1 MLLAVASV
9 DVEGNS
15 TQLLSLWKKS
25 KSVSIPVR
33 GTDQFSP
40 PDSPVV
46 LLALV
51 FARGPLSERL
61 EQAMLYSV
69 ILTFES
75 VDEVL

>member
-15 TQLLSLWKKS
+15 TELLSLWKKS

-40 PDSPVV
+40 PGFSCGAAYSAVFGDSN
-46 LLALV
+46 
-51 FARGPLSERL
+51 F
-61 EQAMLYSV
+61 
-69 ILTFES
+69 
-75 VDEVL
+75 